1 MKRIFLAACMGIAAF
16 AAQASSNASKETTV
30 SYLARQTFA
39 KEFGDV
45 KNVAWKSIDNNLVK
59 AVFEEDGKEVT
70 AFIRYDGELVA
81 TTTAMQQKQLP
92 SKVKAAIQKLDA
104 SQQIHEVFYME
115 HPTESAYYFSIEKE
129 GSKKVYRALKNGN
142 LRDVSKQVL

>member
-1 MKRIFLAACMGIAAF
+1 MKRIFLVACMGIATI
-16 AAQASSNASKETTV
+16 AAQASTNSKEKPV
-30 SYLARQTFA
+30 SYLARQTFEQ
-39 KEFGDV
+39 EFGEV

-81 TTTAMQQKQLP
+81 TTTALQQKQLP

-104 SQQIHEVFYME
+104 SQQIQEVFYME
-115 HPTESAYYFSIEKE
+115 HSTESAYYFSIEKE
-129 GSKKVYRALKNGN
+129 GSKKVYRALKNGT